1 MINIQSKKVIYEALN
16 EFYIRDS
23 TYILGVFLLLSNI
36 HVSSLSFYI
45 LGNIN
50 SASILIILSVIL
62 GTRFTFAYMSALD
75 LVLMIYV
82 FVVGLVLRGLVHNNK

>member
-75 LVLMIYV
+75 LVLMICV
-82 FVVGLVLRGLVHNNK
+82 FAVGLVLRGLVHNNK

>member
-82 FVVGLVLRGLVHNNK
+82 FAVGLVLRGLVHNNK